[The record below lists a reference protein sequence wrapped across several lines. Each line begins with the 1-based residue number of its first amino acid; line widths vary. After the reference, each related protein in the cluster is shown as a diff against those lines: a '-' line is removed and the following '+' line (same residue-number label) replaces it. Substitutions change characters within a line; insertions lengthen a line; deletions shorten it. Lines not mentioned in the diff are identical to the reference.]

1 MKKILTVFL
10 ALIMVLAL
18 CSCSQP
24 TASSDAEND
33 MDNPAKSAAGN
44 TVLAFGSGN
53 TTGAYYPVAGG
64 LAQIIND
71 DVDNTS
77 CIVEATG
84 GSVENM
90 RRVSSGELQLGLAN
104 DYLLYYAA
112 YEDPFGLFT
121 EEEDF
126 SNLRAIATNHASL
139 TSIVVPADSDI
150 VSIDQL
156 PGRSVSVG
164 APGSGNYVTAM
175 NILSAYGIA
184 EEDIKARLETFSEGA
199 EALKDGNC
207 DAIILQGGTP
217 VASLIELTSLT
228 DCRFI
233 QIDDEHLEKICELY
247 PFYYPSVIPAG
258 TYTGQ
263 DEDIQTIKTWNTVFC
278 SSDFDQDLLYE
289 IMEQWYSQEN
299 LEYLYTVHT
308 SLLDMNLEEAPNVTI
323 TLHPG
328 AEQFYKDKGI
338 A

>member
-1 MKKILTVFL
+1 MKKFFAILL
-10 ALIMVLAL
+10 VLAMICAL
-18 CSCSQP
+18 CACGRAP
-24 TASSDAEND
+24 ADDTAA
-33 MDNPAKSAAGN
+33 PSAGVTAGGN

-71 DVDNTS
+71 DIANTT
-77 CIVEATG
+77 CVVEATG

-90 RRVSSGELQLGLAN
+90 RRVNNGELQLGLAN

-112 YEDPFGLFT
+112 YEDPFGLFA
-121 EEEDF
+121 EGEDF

-139 TSIVVPADSDI
+139 TSVVVPADSDI
-150 VSIDQL
+150 TSIEQL
-156 PGRSVSVG
+156 VGRSVSVG

-175 NILSAYGIA
+175 NILSAYDIT

-199 EALKDGNC
+199 EALKEGNC

-233 QIDDEHLEKICELY
+233 PIDDEHLDKICEMF
-247 PFYYPSVIPAG
+247 PFYYPSAIPAG

-263 DEDIQTIKTWNTVFC
+263 NEDVQTIKTWNTVFC
-278 SSDFDQDLLYE
+278 SADFDEELLYS
-289 IMEQWYSQEN
+289 IMEQWYAEDK

-308 SLLDMNLEEAPNVTI
+308 SLKDMNLKEAPNVTI
-323 TLHPG
+323 TLHPA